1 MVKAEKTSETD
12 RGMALFPILA
22 LCILGLAG
30 CDLTGFSSNPAKRLI
45 KSKCSACHSTKRIYE
60 VHRSRE
66 DWQQI
71 VHRMVRHGAQLSTD
85 EKEQIL
91 DYLES
96 ELSAS

>member
-1 MVKAEKTSETD
+1 MIKTGKTHGIKMELVSIV
-12 RGMALFPILA
+12 LLA
-22 LCILGLAG
+22 TCMLWLAG

-60 VHRSRE
+60 VHRSGE

-91 DYLES
+91 DYLGK
-96 ELSAS
+96 